1 MSNEDLMPFARAQ
14 AAQRALNDPT
24 PPEPTKQ
31 RPEDQVLPTPNEYPS
46 VHAQVAADL
55 MERERIGVSRYGT
68 PLQPFNG
75 RDADQ
80 DLYEELLDAAAYM
93 KQRMI
98 EKAAARSRGGAFPNM
113 MQAWVW
119 LRDTSGCTSNTP
131 IDSASVVLGLA
142 ESKVRNSQEGQAL
155 LAAAVEML
163 TEAGVLE

>member
-1 MSNEDLMPFARAQ
+1 MTEENWPLAPHQLAK
-14 AAQRALNDPT
+14 QRALALNNPA
-24 PPEPTKQ
+24 PTKQ
-31 RPEDQVLPTPNEYPS
+31 RPEDQVLPTPNQYPS

-98 EKAAARSRGGAFPNM
+98 EKAAEGPAVFPTF
-113 MQAWVW
+113 MQAWEW
-119 LRDTSGCTSNTP
+119 MRSTAGFHESTPLQYAPQMTWSARKATEDSPEGRTMFEAAAKMLRD
-131 IDSASVVLGLA
+131 
-142 ESKVRNSQEGQAL
+142 
-155 LAAAVEML
+155 
-163 TEAGVLE
+163 AGVLP